1 MIKNI
6 SVYSVI
12 IAILSFVLVCILA
25 KIIIPEL
32 RKYKL
37 GQNIRQEGPKSHLK
51 KAGTPTMGGILFV
64 LSSLISVLVS
74 KLLGFVFTKEIILL
88 ALGSTAYGLVGFLDD
103 YIKFFMHRNL
113 GLRAYQKLLL
123 QMIFSALIA
132 YFAYKLV
139 GTKVFIPFYKEV
151 DLGKWVILLNFFILV
166 ASTNAVNLTDGL
178 DGLATGVM
186 SIILLTLAIFSLKIS
201 NMTTY
206 AYSIIM
212 FASLLGFLIFNK
224 YPAQIFMGDTGSLF
238 LGGVLAILT
247 ILLGLHFYMII
258 YALVL
263 IFETLS
269 VIIQVLVFKKT
280 GKRVFLMSPLHHH
293 FEMKG
298 MKETKVVMMFCAWT
312 LVLCVASLLIFL
324 RWYYGLQR

>member
-1 MIKNI
+1 MFRNI
-6 SVYSVI
+6 HAYSVI
-12 IAILSFVLVCILA
+12 IILLSFALVCLLA
-25 KIIIPEL
+25 KIIIPKL

-51 KAGTPTMGGILFV
+51 KAGTPTMGGVLFII
-64 LSSLISVLVS
+64 SSLIAVLVS
-74 KLLGFVFTKEIILL
+74 SLAGFVFTNEIILL
-88 ALGSTAYGLVGFLDD
+88 VLGSTAFGLVGFLDD
-103 YIKFFMHRNL
+103 YIKFFKHRNL
-113 GLRAYQKLLL
+113 GLRAYQKLVL
-123 QMIFSALIA
+123 QMLFSALIA
-132 YFAYKLV
+132 YYAYKLA
-139 GTKVFIPFYKEV
+139 GTMVYIPFYKEV

-186 SIILLTLAIFSLKIS
+186 SIILLTLAIYSLKIS

-238 LGGVLAILT
+238 LGGVLAIIT

-263 IFETLS
+263 IMETLS
-269 VIIQVLVFKKT
+269 VIIQVAVFKKT

-298 MKETKVVMMFCAWT
+298 MKETKVVVMFCAWT
-312 LVLCVASLLIFL
+312 LILCAASLVIFL
-324 RWYYGLQR
+324 R

>member
-1 MIKNI
+1 MFKNI
-6 SVYSVI
+6 SAYSVI
-12 IAILSFVLVCILA
+12 IILLSFALVCLLA
-25 KIIIPEL
+25 KIIIPKL

-51 KAGTPTMGGILFV
+51 KAGTPTMGGVLFII
-64 LSSLISVLVS
+64 SSIIAVLVS
-74 KLLGFVFTKEIILL
+74 SLAGFVFTNEIILL
-88 ALGSTAYGLVGFLDD
+88 VLGSTAFGLVGFLDD
-103 YIKFFMHRNL
+103 YIKFFKHRNL
-113 GLRAYQKLLL
+113 GLRAYQKLVL
-123 QMIFSALIA
+123 QMLFSALIA
-132 YFAYKLV
+132 YFAYKLA
-139 GTKVFIPFYKEV
+139 GTMVYIPFYKEV

-186 SIILLTLAIFSLKIS
+186 SIILLTLAIYSLKIS

-238 LGGVLAILT
+238 LGGVLAIIT

-263 IFETLS
+263 IMETLS
-269 VIIQVLVFKKT
+269 VIIQVAVFKKT

-298 MKETKVVMMFCAWT
+298 MKETKVVVMFCAWT
-312 LVLCVASLLIFL
+312 LILCAASLVIFL
-324 RWYYGLQR
+324 R

>member
-1 MIKNI
+1 MFKNI
-6 SVYSVI
+6 HAYSVI
-12 IAILSFVLVCILA
+12 IILLSFALVCLLA
-25 KIIIPEL
+25 KIIIPKL

-51 KAGTPTMGGILFV
+51 KAGTPTMGGVLFII
-64 LSSLISVLVS
+64 SSIIAVLVS
-74 KLLGFVFTKEIILL
+74 SLAGFVFTNEIILL
-88 ALGSTAYGLVGFLDD
+88 VLGSTAFGLVGFLDD
-103 YIKFFMHRNL
+103 YIKFFKHRNL
-113 GLRAYQKLLL
+113 GLRAYQKLVL
-123 QMIFSALIA
+123 QMLFSALIA
-132 YFAYKLV
+132 YYAYKLA
-139 GTKVFIPFYKEV
+139 GTMVYIPFYKEV

-186 SIILLTLAIFSLKIS
+186 SIILLTLAIYSLKIS

-238 LGGVLAILT
+238 LGGVLAIIT

-258 YALVL
+258 YAVVL
-263 IFETLS
+263 IMETLS
-269 VIIQVLVFKKT
+269 VIIQVAVFKKT

-298 MKETKVVMMFCAWT
+298 MKETKVVVMFCAWT
-312 LVLCVASLLIFL
+312 LILCAASLVIFL
-324 RWYYGLQR
+324 R

>member
-1 MIKNI
+1 MFKNI
-6 SVYSVI
+6 HAYSVI
-12 IAILSFVLVCILA
+12 IILLSFALVCLLA
-25 KIIIPEL
+25 KIIIPKL

-51 KAGTPTMGGILFV
+51 KAGTPTMGGVLFII
-64 LSSLISVLVS
+64 SSIIAVLVS
-74 KLLGFVFTKEIILL
+74 SLAGFVFTNEIILL
-88 ALGSTAYGLVGFLDD
+88 VLGSTAFGLVGFLDD
-103 YIKFFMHRNL
+103 YIKFFKHRNL
-113 GLRAYQKLLL
+113 GLRAYQKLVL
-123 QMIFSALIA
+123 QMLFSALIA
-132 YFAYKLV
+132 YFAYKLA
-139 GTKVFIPFYKEV
+139 GTMVYIPFYKEV

-186 SIILLTLAIFSLKIS
+186 SIILLTLAIYSLKIS

-238 LGGVLAILT
+238 LGGVLAIIT

-263 IFETLS
+263 IMETLS
-269 VIIQVLVFKKT
+269 VIIQVAVFKKT

-298 MKETKVVMMFCAWT
+298 MKETKVVVMFCAWT
-312 LVLCVASLLIFL
+312 LILCAASLVIFL
-324 RWYYGLQR
+324 R

>member
-1 MIKNI
+1 MFRNI
-6 SVYSVI
+6 HAYSVI
-12 IAILSFVLVCILA
+12 IILLSFALVCLLA
-25 KIIIPEL
+25 KIIIPKL

-51 KAGTPTMGGILFV
+51 KAGTPTMGGVLFII
-64 LSSLISVLVS
+64 SSIIAVLVS
-74 KLLGFVFTKEIILL
+74 SLAGFVFTNEIILL
-88 ALGSTAYGLVGFLDD
+88 VLGSTAFGLVGFLDD
-103 YIKFFMHRNL
+103 YIKFFKHRNL
-113 GLRAYQKLLL
+113 GLRAYQKLVL
-123 QMIFSALIA
+123 QMLFSALIA
-132 YFAYKLV
+132 YFAYKLA
-139 GTKVFIPFYKEV
+139 GTMVYIPFYKEV

-186 SIILLTLAIFSLKIS
+186 SIILLTLAIYSLKIS

-238 LGGVLAILT
+238 LGGVLAIIT

-263 IFETLS
+263 IMETLS
-269 VIIQVLVFKKT
+269 VIIQVAVFKKT

-298 MKETKVVMMFCAWT
+298 MKETKVVVMFCAWT
-312 LVLCVASLLIFL
+312 LILCAASLVTFL
-324 RWYYGLQR
+324 R

>member
-1 MIKNI
+1 MFKNI
-6 SVYSVI
+6 HAYSVI
-12 IAILSFVLVCILA
+12 IILLSFALVCLLA
-25 KIIIPEL
+25 KIIIPKL

-51 KAGTPTMGGILFV
+51 KAGTPTMGGALFII
-64 LSSLISVLVS
+64 SSIIAVLVS
-74 KLLGFVFTKEIILL
+74 SLAGFVFTNEIILL
-88 ALGSTAYGLVGFLDD
+88 VLGSTAFGLVGFLDD
-103 YIKFFMHRNL
+103 YIKFFKHRNL
-113 GLRAYQKLLL
+113 GLRAYQKLVL
-123 QMIFSALIA
+123 QMLFSALIA
-132 YFAYKLV
+132 YFAYKLA
-139 GTKVFIPFYKEV
+139 GTMVYIPFYKEV

-186 SIILLTLAIFSLKIS
+186 SIILLTLAIYSLKIS

-238 LGGVLAILT
+238 LGGVLAIIT

-263 IFETLS
+263 IMETLS
-269 VIIQVLVFKKT
+269 VIIQVAVFKKT

-298 MKETKVVMMFCAWT
+298 MKETKVVVMFCAWT
-312 LVLCVASLLIFL
+312 LILCAASLVIFL
-324 RWYYGLQR
+324 R

>member
-1 MIKNI
+1 MFKNI
-6 SVYSVI
+6 DAYSVI
-12 IAILSFVLVCILA
+12 IILLSFALVCLLA
-25 KIIIPEL
+25 KIIIPKL

-51 KAGTPTMGGILFV
+51 KAGTPTMGGVLFII
-64 LSSLISVLVS
+64 SSIIAVLVS
-74 KLLGFVFTKEIILL
+74 SLAGFVFTNEIILL
-88 ALGSTAYGLVGFLDD
+88 VLGSTAFGLVGFLDD
-103 YIKFFMHRNL
+103 YIKFFKHRNL
-113 GLRAYQKLLL
+113 GLRAYQKLVL
-123 QMIFSALIA
+123 QMLFSALIA
-132 YFAYKLV
+132 YYAYKLA
-139 GTKVFIPFYKEV
+139 GTMVYIPFYKEV

-186 SIILLTLAIFSLKIS
+186 SIILLTLAIYSLKIS

-238 LGGVLAILT
+238 LGGVLAIIT

-263 IFETLS
+263 IMETLS
-269 VIIQVLVFKKT
+269 VIIQVAVFKKT

-298 MKETKVVMMFCAWT
+298 MKETKVVVMFCVWT
-312 LVLCVASLLIFL
+312 LILCAASLIIFL
-324 RWYYGLQR
+324 R

>member
-1 MIKNI
+1 MFKNI
-6 SVYSVI
+6 HAYSVI
-12 IAILSFVLVCILA
+12 IILLSFALVCLLA
-25 KIIIPEL
+25 KIIIPKL

-51 KAGTPTMGGILFV
+51 KAGTPTMGGVLFII
-64 LSSLISVLVS
+64 SSIIAVLVS
-74 KLLGFVFTKEIILL
+74 SLAGFVFTNEIILL
-88 ALGSTAYGLVGFLDD
+88 VLGSTAFGLVGFLDD
-103 YIKFFMHRNL
+103 YIKFFKHRNL
-113 GLRAYQKLLL
+113 GLRAYQKLVL
-123 QMIFSALIA
+123 QMLFSALIA
-132 YFAYKLV
+132 YFAYKLA
-139 GTKVFIPFYKEV
+139 GTMVYIPFYKEV

-186 SIILLTLAIFSLKIS
+186 SIILLTLAIYSLKIS

-238 LGGVLAILT
+238 LGGVLAIIT

-263 IFETLS
+263 IMETLS
-269 VIIQVLVFKKT
+269 VIIQVAVFKKT

-298 MKETKVVMMFCAWT
+298 MKETRVVVMFCAWT
-312 LVLCVASLLIFL
+312 LILCAASLVIFL
-324 RWYYGLQR
+324 R

>member
-1 MIKNI
+1 MFKNI
-6 SVYSVI
+6 NAYSVI
-12 IAILSFVLVCILA
+12 IILLSFALVCLLA
-25 KIIIPEL
+25 KIIIPKL

-51 KAGTPTMGGILFV
+51 KAGTPTMGGVLFII
-64 LSSLISVLVS
+64 SSLIAVLVS
-74 KLLGFVFTKEIILL
+74 SLAGFVFTNEIILL
-88 ALGSTAYGLVGFLDD
+88 VVGSTAFGLVGFLDD
-103 YIKFFMHRNL
+103 YIKFFKHRNL
-113 GLRAYQKLLL
+113 GLRAYQKLVL
-123 QMIFSALIA
+123 QMLFSALIA
-132 YFAYKLV
+132 YYAYKLA
-139 GTKVFIPFYKEV
+139 GTMVYIPFYKEV

-186 SIILLTLAIFSLKIS
+186 SIILLTLAIYSLKIS

-238 LGGVLAILT
+238 LGGVLAIIT

-263 IFETLS
+263 IMETLS
-269 VIIQVLVFKKT
+269 VIIQVAVFKKT

-298 MKETKVVMMFCAWT
+298 MKETKVVVMFCAWT
-312 LVLCVASLLIFL
+312 LILCAASLVIFL
-324 RWYYGLQR
+324 R

>member
-1 MIKNI
+1 MFKNI
-6 SVYSVI
+6 NAYSVI
-12 IAILSFVLVCILA
+12 IILLSFALVCLLA
-25 KIIIPEL
+25 KIIIPKL

-51 KAGTPTMGGILFV
+51 KAGTPTMGGVLFII
-64 LSSLISVLVS
+64 SSLIAVLVS
-74 KLLGFVFTKEIILL
+74 SLAGFVFTNEIILL
-88 ALGSTAYGLVGFLDD
+88 VLGSTAFGLVGFLDD
-103 YIKFFMHRNL
+103 YIKFFKHRNL
-113 GLRAYQKLLL
+113 GLRAYQKLVL
-123 QMIFSALIA
+123 QMLFSALIA
-132 YFAYKLV
+132 YYAYKLA
-139 GTKVFIPFYKEV
+139 GTMVYIPFYKEV

-186 SIILLTLAIFSLKIS
+186 SIILLTLAIYSLKIS

-238 LGGVLAILT
+238 LGGVLAIIT

-263 IFETLS
+263 IMETLS
-269 VIIQVLVFKKT
+269 VIIQVAVFKKT

-298 MKETKVVMMFCAWT
+298 MKETKVVVMFCAWT
-312 LVLCVASLLIFL
+312 LILCAASLVIFL
-324 RWYYGLQR
+324 R

>member
-1 MIKNI
+1 
-6 SVYSVI
+6 
-12 IAILSFVLVCILA
+12 
-25 KIIIPEL
+25 
-32 RKYKL
+32 
-37 GQNIRQEGPKSHLK
+37 
-51 KAGTPTMGGILFV
+51 
-64 LSSLISVLVS
+64 
-74 KLLGFVFTKEIILL
+74 
-88 ALGSTAYGLVGFLDD
+88 
-103 YIKFFMHRNL
+103 
-113 GLRAYQKLLL
+113 
-123 QMIFSALIA
+123 
-132 YFAYKLV
+132 
-139 GTKVFIPFYKEV
+139 
-151 DLGKWVILLNFFILV
+151 
-166 ASTNAVNLTDGL
+166 
-178 DGLATGVM
+178 
-186 SIILLTLAIFSLKIS
+186 
-201 NMTTY
+201 
-206 AYSIIM
+206 M

-312 LVLCVASLLIFL
+312 LVLCVASLIIFL
-324 RWYYGLQR
+324 R

>member
-1 MIKNI
+1 MFKNI
-6 SVYSVI
+6 SAYSVI
-12 IAILSFVLVCILA
+12 IILLSFALVCLLA
-25 KIIIPEL
+25 KIIIPKL

-51 KAGTPTMGGILFV
+51 KAGTPTMGGVLFII
-64 LSSLISVLVS
+64 SSLIAVLVS
-74 KLLGFVFTKEIILL
+74 SLAGFVFTNEIILL
-88 ALGSTAYGLVGFLDD
+88 VLGGTAFGLVGFLDD
-103 YIKFFMHRNL
+103 YIKFFKHRNL
-113 GLRAYQKLLL
+113 GLRAYQKLVL
-123 QMIFSALIA
+123 QMLFSALIA
-132 YFAYKLV
+132 YFAYKLA
-139 GTKVFIPFYKEV
+139 GTMVYIPFYKEV

-186 SIILLTLAIFSLKIS
+186 SIILLTLAIYSLKIS

-238 LGGVLAILT
+238 LGGVLAIIT

-263 IFETLS
+263 IMETLS
-269 VIIQVLVFKKT
+269 VIIQVAVFKKT

-298 MKETKVVMMFCAWT
+298 MKETKVVVMFCAWT
-312 LVLCVASLLIFL
+312 LILCAASLVIFL
-324 RWYYGLQR
+324 R

>member
-1 MIKNI
+1 MFKNI
-6 SVYSVI
+6 HAYSVI
-12 IAILSFVLVCILA
+12 IILLSFALVCLLA
-25 KIIIPEL
+25 KIIIPKL

-51 KAGTPTMGGILFV
+51 KAGTPTMGGVLFII
-64 LSSLISVLVS
+64 SSIIAVLVS
-74 KLLGFVFTKEIILL
+74 SLAGFVFTNEIILL
-88 ALGSTAYGLVGFLDD
+88 VLGSTVYGLVGFLDD
-103 YIKFFMHRNL
+103 YIKFFKHRNL
-113 GLRAYQKLLL
+113 GLRAYQKLVL
-123 QMIFSALIA
+123 QMLFSALIA
-132 YFAYKLV
+132 YYAYKLA
-139 GTKVFIPFYKEV
+139 GTMVYIPFYKEV

-186 SIILLTLAIFSLKIS
+186 SIILLTLAIYSLKIS

-238 LGGVLAILT
+238 LGGVLAIIT

-263 IFETLS
+263 IMETLS
-269 VIIQVLVFKKT
+269 VIIQVAVFKKT

-298 MKETKVVMMFCAWT
+298 MKETKVVVMFCAWT
-312 LVLCVASLLIFL
+312 LILCAASLVIFL
-324 RWYYGLQR
+324 R

>member
-1 MIKNI
+1 MFRNI
-6 SVYSVI
+6 HAYSVI
-12 IAILSFVLVCILA
+12 IILLSFALVCLLA
-25 KIIIPEL
+25 KIIIPKL

-51 KAGTPTMGGILFV
+51 KAGTPTMGGVLFII
-64 LSSLISVLVS
+64 SSIIAVLVS
-74 KLLGFVFTKEIILL
+74 SLAGFVFTNEIILL
-88 ALGSTAYGLVGFLDD
+88 VLGSTAFGLVGFLDD
-103 YIKFFMHRNL
+103 YIKFFKHRNL
-113 GLRAYQKLLL
+113 GLRAYQKLVL
-123 QMIFSALIA
+123 QMLFSALIA
-132 YFAYKLV
+132 YYAYKLA
-139 GTKVFIPFYKEV
+139 GTMVYIPFYKEV

-186 SIILLTLAIFSLKIS
+186 SIILLTLAIYSLKIS

-238 LGGVLAILT
+238 LGGVLAIIT

-263 IFETLS
+263 IMETLS
-269 VIIQVLVFKKT
+269 VIIQVAVFKKT

-298 MKETKVVMMFCAWT
+298 MKETKVVVMFCVWT
-312 LVLCVASLLIFL
+312 LILCAASLIIFL
-324 RWYYGLQR
+324 R

>member
-1 MIKNI
+1 MFKNI
-6 SVYSVI
+6 HAYSVI
-12 IAILSFVLVCILA
+12 IILLSFALVCLLA
-25 KIIIPEL
+25 KIIIPKL

-51 KAGTPTMGGILFV
+51 KAGTPTMGGVLFII
-64 LSSLISVLVS
+64 SSIIAVLVS
-74 KLLGFVFTKEIILL
+74 GLAGFVFTNEIILL
-88 ALGSTAYGLVGFLDD
+88 VLGSTAFGLVGFLDD
-103 YIKFFMHRNL
+103 YIKFFKHRNL
-113 GLRAYQKLLL
+113 GLRAYQKLVL
-123 QMIFSALIA
+123 QMLFSALIA
-132 YFAYKLV
+132 YFAYKLA
-139 GTKVFIPFYKEV
+139 GTMVYIPFYKEV

-186 SIILLTLAIFSLKIS
+186 SIILLTLAIYSLKIS

-238 LGGVLAILT
+238 LGGVLAIIT

-258 YALVL
+258 YALLL
-263 IFETLS
+263 IMETLS
-269 VIIQVLVFKKT
+269 VIIQVAVFKKT

-298 MKETKVVMMFCAWT
+298 MKETKVVVMFCAWT
-312 LVLCVASLLIFL
+312 LILCAASLVIFL
-324 RWYYGLQR
+324 R

>member
-1 MIKNI
+1 MFKNI
-6 SVYSVI
+6 SAYSVI
-12 IAILSFVLVCILA
+12 IILLSFALVCLLA
-25 KIIIPEL
+25 KIIIPKL

-51 KAGTPTMGGILFV
+51 KAGTPTMGGVLFII
-64 LSSLISVLVS
+64 SSLIAVLVS
-74 KLLGFVFTKEIILL
+74 SLAGFVFKNEIILL
-88 ALGSTAYGLVGFLDD
+88 ALGSTAFGLVGFLDD
-103 YIKFFMHRNL
+103 YIKFFKHRNL
-113 GLRAYQKLLL
+113 GLRAYQKLVL
-123 QMIFSALIA
+123 QMLFSALIA
-132 YFAYKLV
+132 YYAYKLA
-139 GTKVFIPFYKEV
+139 GTMVYIPFYKEV

-186 SIILLTLAIFSLKIS
+186 SIILLTLAIYSLKIS

-238 LGGVLAILT
+238 LGGVLAIIT

-263 IFETLS
+263 IMETLS
-269 VIIQVLVFKKT
+269 VIIQVAVFKKT

-298 MKETKVVMMFCAWT
+298 MKETKVVVMFCAWT
-312 LVLCVASLLIFL
+312 LILCAASLVIFL
-324 RWYYGLQR
+324 R

>member
-1 MIKNI
+1 MFKNI
-6 SVYSVI
+6 NAYSVI
-12 IAILSFVLVCILA
+12 IILLSFALVCLLA
-25 KIIIPEL
+25 KIIIPKL

-51 KAGTPTMGGILFV
+51 KSGTPTMGGVLFIM
-64 LSSLISVLVS
+64 SSIIAVLVS
-74 KLLGFVFTKEIILL
+74 SLAGFVFTNEIILL
-88 ALGSTAYGLVGFLDD
+88 VLGSTAFGLVGFLDD
-103 YIKFFMHRNL
+103 YIKFFKHRNL
-113 GLRAYQKLLL
+113 GLRAYQKLVL
-123 QMIFSALIA
+123 QMLFSALIA
-132 YFAYKLV
+132 YYAYKLA
-139 GTKVFIPFYKEV
+139 GTMVYIPFYKEV

-186 SIILLTLAIFSLKIS
+186 SIILLTLAIYSLKIS

-238 LGGVLAILT
+238 LGGVLAIIT

-263 IFETLS
+263 IMETLS
-269 VIIQVLVFKKT
+269 VIIQVAVFKKT

-298 MKETKVVMMFCAWT
+298 MKETKVVVMFCAWT
-312 LVLCVASLLIFL
+312 LILCAASLVIFL
-324 RWYYGLQR
+324 R

>member
-1 MIKNI
+1 MFKNI
-6 SVYSVI
+6 HAYSVI
-12 IAILSFVLVCILA
+12 IILLSFALVCLLA
-25 KIIIPEL
+25 KIIIPKL

-51 KAGTPTMGGILFV
+51 KAGTPTMGGVLFII
-64 LSSLISVLVS
+64 SSIIAVLVS
-74 KLLGFVFTKEIILL
+74 SLSGFVFTNEIILL
-88 ALGSTAYGLVGFLDD
+88 VVGSTAFGLVGFLDD
-103 YIKFFMHRNL
+103 YIKFFKHRNL
-113 GLRAYQKLLL
+113 GLRAYQKLVL
-123 QMIFSALIA
+123 QMLFSALIA
-132 YFAYKLV
+132 YYAYKLA
-139 GTKVFIPFYKEV
+139 GTMVYIPFYKEV

-186 SIILLTLAIFSLKIS
+186 SIILLTLAIYSLKIS

-238 LGGVLAILT
+238 LGGVLAIIT

-263 IFETLS
+263 IMETLS
-269 VIIQVLVFKKT
+269 VIIQVAVFKKT

-298 MKETKVVMMFCAWT
+298 MKETKVVVMFCAWT
-312 LVLCVASLLIFL
+312 LILCAASLVIFL
-324 RWYYGLQR
+324 R

>member
-1 MIKNI
+1 MFKNI
-6 SVYSVI
+6 HAYSVI
-12 IAILSFVLVCILA
+12 IILLSFALVCLLA
-25 KIIIPEL
+25 KIIIPKL

-51 KAGTPTMGGILFV
+51 KAGTPTMGGVLFIISSIIAV
-64 LSSLISVLVS
+64 LISSLA
-74 KLLGFVFTKEIILL
+74 GFVFTNEIILL
-88 ALGSTAYGLVGFLDD
+88 VVGSTAFGLVGFLDD
-103 YIKFFMHRNL
+103 YIKFFKHRNL
-113 GLRAYQKLLL
+113 GLRAYQKLVL
-123 QMIFSALIA
+123 QMLFSALIA
-132 YFAYKLV
+132 YFAYKLA
-139 GTKVFIPFYKEV
+139 GTMVYIPFYKEV

-186 SIILLTLAIFSLKIS
+186 SIILLTLAIYSLKIS

-238 LGGVLAILT
+238 LGGVLAIIT

-263 IFETLS
+263 IMETLS
-269 VIIQVLVFKKT
+269 VIIQVAVFKKT

-298 MKETKVVMMFCAWT
+298 MKETKVVVMFCAWT
-312 LVLCVASLLIFL
+312 LILCAASLVIFL
-324 RWYYGLQR
+324 R

>member
-1 MIKNI
+1 MFKNI
-6 SVYSVI
+6 SAYSVI
-12 IAILSFVLVCILA
+12 IILLSFALVCLLA
-25 KIIIPEL
+25 KIIIPKL

-51 KAGTPTMGGILFV
+51 KAGTPTMGGVLFII
-64 LSSLISVLVS
+64 SSLIAVLVS
-74 KLLGFVFTKEIILL
+74 SLAGFVFTNEIILL
-88 ALGSTAYGLVGFLDD
+88 VLGSTAFGLVGFLDD
-103 YIKFFMHRNL
+103 YIKFFKHRNL
-113 GLRAYQKLLL
+113 GLRAYQKLVL
-123 QMIFSALIA
+123 QMLFSALIA
-132 YFAYKLV
+132 YYAYKLA
-139 GTKVFIPFYKEV
+139 GTMVYIPFYKEV

-186 SIILLTLAIFSLKIS
+186 SIILLTLAIYSLKIS

-238 LGGVLAILT
+238 LGGVLAIIT

-263 IFETLS
+263 IMETLS
-269 VIIQVLVFKKT
+269 VIIQVAVFKKT

-298 MKETKVVMMFCAWT
+298 MKETKVVVMFCAWT
-312 LVLCVASLLIFL
+312 LILCAASLVIFL
-324 RWYYGLQR
+324 R

>member
-1 MIKNI
+1 MFKNI
-6 SVYSVI
+6 SAYSVI
-12 IAILSFVLVCILA
+12 IILLSFALVCLLA
-25 KIIIPEL
+25 KIIIPKL

-51 KAGTPTMGGILFV
+51 KAGTPTMGGVLFII
-64 LSSLISVLVS
+64 SSIIAVLVS
-74 KLLGFVFTKEIILL
+74 SLAGFVFTNEIILL
-88 ALGSTAYGLVGFLDD
+88 VLGSTAFGLVGFLDD
-103 YIKFFMHRNL
+103 YIKFFKHRNL
-113 GLRAYQKLLL
+113 GLRAYQKLVL
-123 QMIFSALIA
+123 QMLFSALIA
-132 YFAYKLV
+132 YFSYKLA
-139 GTKVFIPFYKEV
+139 GTMVYIPFYKEV

-186 SIILLTLAIFSLKIS
+186 SIILLTLAIYSLKIS

-238 LGGVLAILT
+238 LGGVLAIIT

-263 IFETLS
+263 IMETLS
-269 VIIQVLVFKKT
+269 VIIQVAVFKKT

-298 MKETKVVMMFCAWT
+298 HHEKDIVMAFVVVTFVIA
-312 LVLCVASLLIFL
+312 VIYIIFTRNGIL
-324 RWYYGLQR
+324 

>member
-1 MIKNI
+1 MFKNI
-6 SVYSVI
+6 HAYSVI
-12 IAILSFVLVCILA
+12 IILLSFALVCLLA
-25 KIIIPEL
+25 KIIIPKL
-32 RKYKL
+32 RKYNL

-51 KAGTPTMGGILFV
+51 KAGTPTMGGVLFII
-64 LSSLISVLVS
+64 SSLIAVLVS
-74 KLLGFVFTKEIILL
+74 SLAGFVFTNEIILL
-88 ALGSTAYGLVGFLDD
+88 VVGSTAFGLVGFLDD
-103 YIKFFMHRNL
+103 YIKFFKHRNL
-113 GLRAYQKLLL
+113 GLRAYQKLVL
-123 QMIFSALIA
+123 QMLFSALIA
-132 YFAYKLV
+132 YFAYKLA
-139 GTKVFIPFYKEV
+139 GTMVYIPFYKEV

-186 SIILLTLAIFSLKIS
+186 SIILLTLAIYSLKIS

-238 LGGVLAILT
+238 LGGVLAIIT

-263 IFETLS
+263 IMETLS
-269 VIIQVLVFKKT
+269 VIIQVAVFKKT

-298 MKETKVVMMFCAWT
+298 MKETKVVVMFCAWT
-312 LVLCVASLLIFL
+312 LILCAASLVIFL
-324 RWYYGLQR
+324 R

>member
-1 MIKNI
+1 MFKNI
-6 SVYSVI
+6 NAYSVI
-12 IAILSFVLVCILA
+12 IILLSFALVCLLA
-25 KIIIPEL
+25 KIIIPKL

-51 KAGTPTMGGILFV
+51 KAGTPTMGGVLFII
-64 LSSLISVLVS
+64 SSLIAVLVS
-74 KLLGFVFTKEIILL
+74 SLAGFVFTNEIILL
-88 ALGSTAYGLVGFLDD
+88 VLGSTAFGLVGFLDD
-103 YIKFFMHRNL
+103 YIKFFKHRNL
-113 GLRAYQKLLL
+113 GLRAYQKLVL
-123 QMIFSALIA
+123 QMLFSALIA
-132 YFAYKLV
+132 YYAYKLA
-139 GTKVFIPFYKEV
+139 GTMVYIPFYKEV

-186 SIILLTLAIFSLKIS
+186 SIILLTLAIYSLKIS

-238 LGGVLAILT
+238 LGGVLAIIT

-263 IFETLS
+263 IMETLS
-269 VIIQVLVFKKT
+269 VIIQVAVFKKT

-298 MKETKVVMMFCAWT
+298 MKETKVVVMFCAWT
-312 LVLCVASLLIFL
+312 LILCTASLVIFL
-324 RWYYGLQR
+324 R

>member
-1 MIKNI
+1 MFKNI
-6 SVYSVI
+6 HAYSVI
-12 IAILSFVLVCILA
+12 IILLSFALVCLLA
-25 KIIIPEL
+25 KIIIPKL

-51 KAGTPTMGGILFV
+51 KVGTPTMGGVLFII
-64 LSSLISVLVS
+64 SSLIAVLVS
-74 KLLGFVFTKEIILL
+74 SLAGFVFTNEIILL
-88 ALGSTAYGLVGFLDD
+88 VLGSTAFGLVGFLDD
-103 YIKFFMHRNL
+103 YIKFFKHRNL
-113 GLRAYQKLLL
+113 GLRAYQKLVL
-123 QMIFSALIA
+123 QMLFSALIA
-132 YFAYKLV
+132 YYAYKLA
-139 GTKVFIPFYKEV
+139 GTMVYIPFYKEV

-186 SIILLTLAIFSLKIS
+186 SIILLTLAIYSLKIS

-238 LGGVLAILT
+238 LGGVLAIIT

-263 IFETLS
+263 IMETLS
-269 VIIQVLVFKKT
+269 VIIQVAVFKKT

-298 MKETKVVMMFCAWT
+298 MKETKVVVMFCAWT
-312 LVLCVASLLIFL
+312 LILCAASLVIFL
-324 RWYYGLQR
+324 R

>member
-1 MIKNI
+1 MFKNI
-6 SVYSVI
+6 HAYSVI
-12 IAILSFVLVCILA
+12 IILLSFALVCLLA
-25 KIIIPEL
+25 KIIIPKL

-51 KAGTPTMGGILFV
+51 KAGTPTMGGVLFIISSIIAV
-64 LSSLISVLVS
+64 LISSLA
-74 KLLGFVFTKEIILL
+74 GFVFTNEIILL
-88 ALGSTAYGLVGFLDD
+88 VLGSTAFGLVGFLDD
-103 YIKFFMHRNL
+103 YIKFFKHRNL
-113 GLRAYQKLLL
+113 GLRAYQKLVL
-123 QMIFSALIA
+123 QMLFSALIA
-132 YFAYKLV
+132 YYAYKLA
-139 GTKVFIPFYKEV
+139 GTMVYIPFYKEV

-186 SIILLTLAIFSLKIS
+186 SIILLTLAIYSLKIS

-238 LGGVLAILT
+238 LGGVLAIIT

-263 IFETLS
+263 IMETLS
-269 VIIQVLVFKKT
+269 VIIQVAVFKKT

-298 MKETKVVMMFCAWT
+298 MKETKVVVMFCAWT
-312 LVLCVASLLIFL
+312 LILCAASLVIFL
-324 RWYYGLQR
+324 R

>member
-1 MIKNI
+1 MFKNI
-6 SVYSVI
+6 NAYSVI
-12 IAILSFVLVCILA
+12 IILLSFALVCLLA
-25 KIIIPEL
+25 KIIIPKL

-51 KAGTPTMGGILFV
+51 KAGTPTMGGVLFII
-64 LSSLISVLVS
+64 SSIIAVLVS
-74 KLLGFVFTKEIILL
+74 SLAGFVFTNEIILL
-88 ALGSTAYGLVGFLDD
+88 VLGSTAFGLVGFLDD
-103 YIKFFMHRNL
+103 YIKFFKHRNL
-113 GLRAYQKLLL
+113 GLRAYQKLVL
-123 QMIFSALIA
+123 QMLFSALIA
-132 YFAYKLV
+132 YFSYKLA
-139 GTKVFIPFYKEV
+139 GTMVYIPFYKEV

-186 SIILLTLAIFSLKIS
+186 SIILLTLAIYSLKIS

-238 LGGVLAILT
+238 LGGVLAIIT

-263 IFETLS
+263 IMETLS
-269 VIIQVLVFKKT
+269 VIIQVAVFKKT

-298 MKETKVVMMFCAWT
+298 MKETKVVVMFCAWT
-312 LVLCVASLLIFL
+312 LILCAASLVIFL
-324 RWYYGLQR
+324 R

>member
-1 MIKNI
+1 MFKNI
-6 SVYSVI
+6 HAYSVI
-12 IAILSFVLVCILA
+12 IILLSFALVCLLT
-25 KIIIPEL
+25 KIIIPKL
-32 RKYKL
+32 RKYNL

-51 KAGTPTMGGILFV
+51 KAGTPTMGGVLFII
-64 LSSLISVLVS
+64 SSLIAVLVS
-74 KLLGFVFTKEIILL
+74 SLAGFVFTNEIILL
-88 ALGSTAYGLVGFLDD
+88 VVGSTAFGLVGFLDD
-103 YIKFFMHRNL
+103 YIKFFKHRNL
-113 GLRAYQKLLL
+113 GLRAYQKLVL
-123 QMIFSALIA
+123 QMLFSALIA
-132 YFAYKLV
+132 YFAYKLA
-139 GTKVFIPFYKEV
+139 GTMVYIPFYKEV

-186 SIILLTLAIFSLKIS
+186 SIILLTLAIYSLKIS

-212 FASLLGFLIFNK
+212 FASLIGFLIFNK

-238 LGGVLAILT
+238 LGGVLAIIT

-263 IFETLS
+263 IMETLS
-269 VIIQVLVFKKT
+269 VIIQVAVFKKT

-298 MKETKVVMMFCAWT
+298 MKETKVVVMFCAWT
-312 LVLCVASLLIFL
+312 LILCAASLVIFL
-324 RWYYGLQR
+324 R

>member
-1 MIKNI
+1 MFKNI
-6 SVYSVI
+6 DAYSVI
-12 IAILSFVLVCILA
+12 IILLSFALVCLLA
-25 KIIIPEL
+25 KIIIPKL

-51 KAGTPTMGGILFV
+51 KAGTPTMGGVLFII
-64 LSSLISVLVS
+64 SSLIAVLVS
-74 KLLGFVFTKEIILL
+74 SLAGFVFTNEIILL
-88 ALGSTAYGLVGFLDD
+88 VLGSTAFGLVGFLDD
-103 YIKFFMHRNL
+103 YIKFFKHRNL
-113 GLRAYQKLLL
+113 GLRAYQKLVL
-123 QMIFSALIA
+123 QMLFSALIA
-132 YFAYKLV
+132 YYAYKLA
-139 GTKVFIPFYKEV
+139 GTMVYIPFYKEV

-186 SIILLTLAIFSLKIS
+186 SIILLTLAIYSLKIS

-212 FASLLGFLIFNK
+212 FASLLGFLNFNK

-238 LGGVLAILT
+238 LGGVLAIIT

-263 IFETLS
+263 IMETLS
-269 VIIQVLVFKKT
+269 VIIQVAVFKKT

-298 MKETKVVMMFCAWT
+298 MKETKVVVMFCAWT
-312 LVLCVASLLIFL
+312 LILCAASLVIFL
-324 RWYYGLQR
+324 R

>member
-1 MIKNI
+1 MFKNI
-6 SVYSVI
+6 HAYSVI
-12 IAILSFVLVCILA
+12 IILLSFALVCLLA
-25 KIIIPEL
+25 KIIIPKL

-51 KAGTPTMGGILFV
+51 KAGTPTMGGVLFII
-64 LSSLISVLVS
+64 SSIIAVLVS
-74 KLLGFVFTKEIILL
+74 SLAGFVFTNEIILL
-88 ALGSTAYGLVGFLDD
+88 VLGSTAFGLVGFLDD
-103 YIKFFMHRNL
+103 YIKFFKHRNL
-113 GLRAYQKLLL
+113 GLRAYQKLVL
-123 QMIFSALIA
+123 QMLFSALIA
-132 YFAYKLV
+132 YYAYKLA
-139 GTKVFIPFYKEV
+139 GTMVYIPFYKEV

-186 SIILLTLAIFSLKIS
+186 SIILLTLAIYSLKIS

-238 LGGVLAILT
+238 LGGVLAIIT

-263 IFETLS
+263 IMETLS
-269 VIIQVLVFKKT
+269 VIIQVAVFKKT

-298 MKETKVVMMFCAWT
+298 MKETKVVVMFCAWT
-312 LVLCVASLLIFL
+312 LILCAASLVIFL
-324 RWYYGLQR
+324 R

>member
-1 MIKNI
+1 MFKNI
-6 SVYSVI
+6 HAYSVI
-12 IAILSFVLVCILA
+12 IILLSFALVCLLA
-25 KIIIPEL
+25 KIIIPKL

-51 KAGTPTMGGILFV
+51 KAGTPTMGGVLFII
-64 LSSLISVLVS
+64 SSIIAVLVS
-74 KLLGFVFTKEIILL
+74 SLAGFVFTNEIILL
-88 ALGSTAYGLVGFLDD
+88 VLGSTAFGLVGFLDD
-103 YIKFFMHRNL
+103 YIKFFKHRNL
-113 GLRAYQKLLL
+113 GLRAYQKLVL
-123 QMIFSALIA
+123 QMLFSALIA
-132 YFAYKLV
+132 YYAYKLA
-139 GTKVFIPFYKEV
+139 GTMVYIPFYKEV

-186 SIILLTLAIFSLKIS
+186 SIILLTLAIYSLKIS

-238 LGGVLAILT
+238 LGGVLAIIT

-263 IFETLS
+263 IMETLS
-269 VIIQVLVFKKT
+269 VIIQVAVFKKT

-293 FEMKG
+293 FEMEG
-298 MKETKVVMMFCAWT
+298 MKETKVVVMFCAWT
-312 LVLCVASLLIFL
+312 LILCAASLVIFL
-324 RWYYGLQR
+324 R

>member
-1 MIKNI
+1 MFKNI
-6 SVYSVI
+6 SAYSVI
-12 IAILSFVLVCILA
+12 IILLSFALVCLLA
-25 KIIIPEL
+25 KIIIPKL

-51 KAGTPTMGGILFV
+51 KAGTPTMGGVLFII
-64 LSSLISVLVS
+64 SSLIAVLVS
-74 KLLGFVFTKEIILL
+74 SLAGFVFTNEIILL
-88 ALGSTAYGLVGFLDD
+88 VVGSTAFGLVGFLDD
-103 YIKFFMHRNL
+103 YIKFFKHRNL
-113 GLRAYQKLLL
+113 GLRAYQKLVL
-123 QMIFSALIA
+123 QMLFSALIA
-132 YFAYKLV
+132 YYAYKLA
-139 GTKVFIPFYKEV
+139 GTMVYIPFYKEV

-186 SIILLTLAIFSLKIS
+186 SIILLTLAIYSLKIS

-238 LGGVLAILT
+238 LGGVLAIIT

-263 IFETLS
+263 IMETLS
-269 VIIQVLVFKKT
+269 VIIQVAVFKKT

-298 MKETKVVMMFCAWT
+298 MKETKVVVMFCAWT
-312 LVLCVASLLIFL
+312 LILCAASLVIFL
-324 RWYYGLQR
+324 R

>member
-1 MIKNI
+1 MFKNI
-6 SVYSVI
+6 SAYSVI
-12 IAILSFVLVCILA
+12 IILLSFALVCLLA
-25 KIIIPEL
+25 KIIIPKL

-51 KAGTPTMGGILFV
+51 KAGTPTMGGVLFII
-64 LSSLISVLVS
+64 SSLIAVLVS
-74 KLLGFVFTKEIILL
+74 SLAGFVFTNEIILL
-88 ALGSTAYGLVGFLDD
+88 VLGSTAFGLVGFLDD
-103 YIKFFMHRNL
+103 YIKFFKHRNL
-113 GLRAYQKLLL
+113 GLRAYQKLVL
-123 QMIFSALIA
+123 QMLFSALIA
-132 YFAYKLV
+132 YFSYKLA
-139 GTKVFIPFYKEV
+139 GTMVYIPFYKEV

-186 SIILLTLAIFSLKIS
+186 SIILLTLAIYSLKIS

-238 LGGVLAILT
+238 LGGVLAIIT

-263 IFETLS
+263 IMETLS
-269 VIIQVLVFKKT
+269 VIIQVAVFKKT

-298 MKETKVVMMFCAWT
+298 MKETKVVVMFCAWT
-312 LVLCVASLLIFL
+312 LILCAASLVIFL
-324 RWYYGLQR
+324 R

>member
-1 MIKNI
+1 MFKNI
-6 SVYSVI
+6 SAYSVI
-12 IAILSFVLVCILA
+12 IILLSFALVCLLA
-25 KIIIPEL
+25 KIIIPKL

-51 KAGTPTMGGILFV
+51 KAGTPTMGGALFII
-64 LSSLISVLVS
+64 SSIIAVLVS
-74 KLLGFVFTKEIILL
+74 SLAGFVFTNEIILL
-88 ALGSTAYGLVGFLDD
+88 VLGSTAFGLVGFLDD
-103 YIKFFMHRNL
+103 YIKFFKHRNL
-113 GLRAYQKLLL
+113 GLRAYQKLVL
-123 QMIFSALIA
+123 QMLFSALIA
-132 YFAYKLV
+132 YFAYKLA
-139 GTKVFIPFYKEV
+139 GTMVYIPFYKEV

-186 SIILLTLAIFSLKIS
+186 SIILLTLAIYSLKIS

-238 LGGVLAILT
+238 LGGVLAIIT

-263 IFETLS
+263 IMETLS
-269 VIIQVLVFKKT
+269 VIIQVAVFKKT

-298 MKETKVVMMFCAWT
+298 MKETKVVVMFCAWT
-312 LVLCVASLLIFL
+312 LILCAASLVIFL
-324 RWYYGLQR
+324 R

>member
-1 MIKNI
+1 MFKNI
-6 SVYSVI
+6 DAYSVI
-12 IAILSFVLVCILA
+12 IILLSFALVCLLA
-25 KIIIPEL
+25 KIIIPKL

-51 KAGTPTMGGILFV
+51 KAGTPTMGGVLFII
-64 LSSLISVLVS
+64 SSLIAVLVS
-74 KLLGFVFTKEIILL
+74 SLAGFVFTNEIILL
-88 ALGSTAYGLVGFLDD
+88 VLGSTAFGLVGFLDD
-103 YIKFFMHRNL
+103 YIKFFKHRNL
-113 GLRAYQKLLL
+113 GLRAYQKLVL
-123 QMIFSALIA
+123 QMLFSALIA
-132 YFAYKLV
+132 YYAYKLA
-139 GTKVFIPFYKEV
+139 GTMVYIPFYKEV

-186 SIILLTLAIFSLKIS
+186 SIILLTLAIYSLKIS

-238 LGGVLAILT
+238 LGGVLAIIT

-263 IFETLS
+263 IMETLS
-269 VIIQVLVFKKT
+269 VIIQVAVFKKT

-298 MKETKVVMMFCAWT
+298 MKETKVVVMFCVWT
-312 LVLCVASLLIFL
+312 LILCAASLVIFL
-324 RWYYGLQR
+324 R

>member
-1 MIKNI
+1 MFKNI
-6 SVYSVI
+6 HAYSVI
-12 IAILSFVLVCILA
+12 IILLSFALVCLLA
-25 KIIIPEL
+25 KIIIPKL

-51 KAGTPTMGGILFV
+51 KAGTPTMGGVLFII
-64 LSSLISVLVS
+64 SSIIAVLVS
-74 KLLGFVFTKEIILL
+74 SLAGFVFTNEIILL
-88 ALGSTAYGLVGFLDD
+88 VLGSTAYGLVGFLDD
-103 YIKFFMHRNL
+103 YIKFFKHRNL
-113 GLRAYQKLLL
+113 GLRAYQKLVL
-123 QMIFSALIA
+123 QMLFSALIA
-132 YFAYKLV
+132 YYAYKLA
-139 GTKVFIPFYKEV
+139 GTMVYIPFYKEV

-186 SIILLTLAIFSLKIS
+186 SIILLTLAIYSLKIS

-238 LGGVLAILT
+238 LGGVLAIIT

-263 IFETLS
+263 IMETLS
-269 VIIQVLVFKKT
+269 VIIQVAVFKKT

-298 MKETKVVMMFCAWT
+298 MKETKVVVMFCAWT
-312 LVLCVASLLIFL
+312 LILCAASLVIFL
-324 RWYYGLQR
+324 R

>member
-1 MIKNI
+1 MFRNI
-6 SVYSVI
+6 HAYSVI
-12 IAILSFVLVCILA
+12 IILLSFALVCLLA
-25 KIIIPEL
+25 KIIIPKL

-51 KAGTPTMGGILFV
+51 KAGTPTMGGVLFII
-64 LSSLISVLVS
+64 SSLIAVLVS
-74 KLLGFVFTKEIILL
+74 SLAGFVFTNEIILL
-88 ALGSTAYGLVGFLDD
+88 VVGSTAFGLVGFLDD
-103 YIKFFMHRNL
+103 YIKFFKHRNL
-113 GLRAYQKLLL
+113 GLRAYQKLVL
-123 QMIFSALIA
+123 QMLFSALIA
-132 YFAYKLV
+132 YYAYKLA
-139 GTKVFIPFYKEV
+139 GTMVYIPFYKEV

-178 DGLATGVM
+178 DSLATGVM
-186 SIILLTLAIFSLKIS
+186 SIILLTLAIYSLKIS

-238 LGGVLAILT
+238 LGGVLAIIT

-263 IFETLS
+263 IMETLS
-269 VIIQVLVFKKT
+269 VIIQVAVFKKT

-298 MKETKVVMMFCAWT
+298 MKETKVVVMFCAWT
-312 LVLCVASLLIFL
+312 LILCAASLVIFL
-324 RWYYGLQR
+324 R

>member
-12 IAILSFVLVCILA
+12 ITILSFALVCILA

-263 IFETLS
+263 IL
-269 VIIQVLVFKKT
+269 K
-280 GKRVFLMSPLHHH
+280 H
-293 FEMKG
+293 F
-298 MKETKVVMMFCAWT
+298 
-312 LVLCVASLLIFL
+312 
-324 RWYYGLQR
+324 Q